1 MVLCPCVVVN
11 LLACCIFWLFVI
23 FCMSVCKQTTFFNYR
38 WLTFTFDIEIHVG
51 GCFVEEPTIEYVGG
65 SVYLLTEIDPDK
77 LSFFEI
83 RDLSLLVGAPKE
95 HSSYKY
101 LLPEGNLQ
109 VDLRDIA
116 TNADVLNMT
125 TLHRAWLAKKII
137 IYTDI
142 DVEPLAVEYPDGRG
156 VTDGGVGGDGRGVA
170 DGVGGDA
177 GGDVGGLGSDAVTDE
192 IDLDS
197 DYDDNDDEN
206 DEEEDVEDV
215 EIGARDEEQNVEGED
230 DDDDWLNE
238 GLEGDDFGDDIFAAQ
253 NSAPQG
259 STPNTAPESSNAPQ
273 TTPESSNAVHAD
285 PEWAEPALEDDLVSM
300 DGSDD
305 EQVPEQVE
313 FNAKSD
319 MRNVVLK
326 KEMKFPNANVFRAA
340 LREYA
345 IKKPVDI
352 KFKLNERT
360 KISVHCKNGCG
371 WRCYASQISGELT
384 FQIKTLTNDCTCPK
398 SFKNSQATSAYV
410 AKRFIEDFSKN
421 PNWELSGVHNHVMQ
435 NLSVD
440 LSVNQVYRSK
450 RKAKDLINGDEQLQY
465 GVLRDY
471 AHMIHTVDKGSRVIL
486 QTEMADETSQ
496 PKFKRMYVRF
506 NAQKV
511 GFLGGCRPFIGLD
524 GCHIKHRF
532 GGQIL
537 SATAKD
543 ANDNIF
549 PVAMAVVEQE
559 TRESWIWFLEIFA
572 EDIGRP
578 EELKLVFISDR
589 QKVCKFLLCSVTFD
603 QYFVC

>member
-1 MVLCPCVVVN
+1 MVD
-11 LLACCIFWLFVI
+11 
-23 FCMSVCKQTTFFNYR
+23 
-38 WLTFTFDIEIHVG
+38 FTFDIEIHVG

-65 SVYLLTEIDPDK
+65 SVHLLTDIDPDK
-77 LSFFEI
+77 LSYFEI
-83 RDLSLLVGAPKE
+83 RDLCHLVSAPKE
-95 HSSYKY
+95 HSRYKY

-116 TNADVLNMT
+116 TDADVVNMT
-125 TLHRAWLAKKII
+125 TLHRAWPAEKII

-142 DVEPLAVEYPDGRG
+142 DVEPLAVEYPDGGG
-156 VTDGGVGGDGRGVA
+156 VAHGGMGGVGGVGGDGGGVA
-170 DGVGGDA
+170 AGVDGDGGVGDDGGRMAASVGGDRGGVAA
-177 GGDVGGLGSDAVTDE
+177 GAGVDIGGLGGDALRDE

-197 DYDDNDDEN
+197 DYDEDDDEN

-215 EIGARDEEQNVEGED
+215 EDE

-238 GLEGDDFGDDIFAAQ
+238 GLEGADFGDDVFAAQ
-253 NSAPQG
+253 NSTPQG
-259 STPNTAPESSNAPQ
+259 STPNTAPESSNAPH
-273 TTPESSNAVHAD
+273 TAPESSNAVHAD

-384 FQIKTLTNDCTCPK
+384 FQIKTLTDDCTCPK

-559 TRESWIWFLEIFA
+559 TRDSWIWFCRNF
-572 EDIGRP
+572 
-578 EELKLVFISDR
+578 
-589 QKVCKFLLCSVTFD
+589 C
-603 QYFVC
+603 

>member
-1 MVLCPCVVVN
+1 
-11 LLACCIFWLFVI
+11 
-23 FCMSVCKQTTFFNYR
+23 
-38 WLTFTFDIEIHVG
+38 
-51 GCFVEEPTIEYVGG
+51 
-65 SVYLLTEIDPDK
+65 
-77 LSFFEI
+77 
-83 RDLSLLVGAPKE
+83 
-95 HSSYKY
+95 
-101 LLPEGNLQ
+101 
-109 VDLRDIA
+109 
-116 TNADVLNMT
+116 MT
-125 TLHRAWLAKKII
+125 TLHRAWPAEKII

-142 DVEPLAVEYPDGRG
+142 DVEPLAVEYPDAGG
-156 VTDGGVGGDGRGVA
+156 VVDGGVGGDGGGVA
-170 DGVGGDA
+170 DGVGGDV
-177 GGDVGGLGSDAVTDE
+177 GDDAVRVE

-197 DYDDNDDEN
+197 DYDEDDEN
-206 DEEEDVEDV
+206 DDEEDVEDV
-215 EIGARDEEQNVEGED
+215 EIDARDEEQNVEGD

-259 STPNTAPESSNAPQ
+259 SAPNTAPESSNAPH
-273 TTPESSNAVHAD
+273 TTPESSNAFHAN
-285 PEWAEPALEDDLVSM
+285 PEWAEPAFEDDLVSM
-300 DGSDD
+300 DGSND

-313 FNAKSD
+313 FNANSD
-319 MRNVVLK
+319 LINVELK
-326 KEMKFPNANVFRAA
+326 KEIKFPNAKVFRAA

-345 IKKPVDI
+345 IKKPIDI
-352 KFKLNERT
+352 KFKLNEKT

-384 FQIKTLTNDCTCPK
+384 FQIKTLTDDCTCPK

-421 PNWELSGVHNHVMQ
+421 PNWEVSGVHNHVMQ

-559 TRESWIWFLEIFA
+559 TRDSWIWFLEIFA